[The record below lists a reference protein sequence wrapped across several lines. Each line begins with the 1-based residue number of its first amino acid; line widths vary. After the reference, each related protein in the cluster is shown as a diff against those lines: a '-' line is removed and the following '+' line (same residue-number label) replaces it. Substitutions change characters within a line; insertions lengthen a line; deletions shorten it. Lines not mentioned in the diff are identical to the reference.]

1 MQIHPDSTP
10 RFDGPSPNPAR
21 RLAKRAA
28 AATTGLVFMAVALYF
43 ALPGNGPSLLPEPGI
58 DAALAA
64 PAKDG
69 EPPSP
74 HPMPPERPRIA
85 SVSDAASNAALLSEP
100 YSVTLTVES
109 GDTLMG
115 LLTEAGLD
123 RPQAH
128 RAIQAM
134 ADVYSPRKL
143 KPGHSFDLFLEPATG
158 DIPATLRELTFA
170 PDLTKTVRVTRTDA
184 SEADTDAGIE
194 FIADAT
200 DRPVITRLSRSEGS
214 IDSSLYNA
222 AVEAGVPMPILSEM
236 INIFSFDID
245 FQREI
250 QPDDRFALL
259 FEEQRAEDGRLVDT
273 GDVLMAEMT
282 VRGEQRRYYRFED
295 ENGFVDFYD
304 ASGRSV
310 RKALLRTP
318 VDGARISSRFGKR
331 MHPILGY
338 TRMHKGMDFAAPTG
352 TPIYAAGD
360 GVVEAAG
367 WNGGYGKYVRI
378 RHNGTYKTAYAHM
391 SRIDSRVK
399 AGTRVRQRQIIGYVG
414 TTGRSTGP
422 HLHYEVHQDGRQVN
436 PQGVKLPTG
445 KVLAGADLTRF
456 ETVMRETESRFAT
469 APDLSGTDT
478 AAAAGANCQA
488 TGTATC

>member
-1 MQIHPDSTP
+1 MQTHPDSP
-10 RFDGPSPNPAR
+10 PSLDAPSPNPAR
-21 RLAKRAA
+21 RLVLRAA
-28 AATTGLVFMAVALYF
+28 AAAAGLVLMAVTLYF
-43 ALPGNGPSLLPEPGI
+43 ALPGNGPNLLPEPGI

-64 PAKDG
+64 PAQDG
-69 EPPSP
+69 DPISA
-74 HPMPPERPRIA
+74 HPMPPERPRVAAI
-85 SVSDAASNAALLSEP
+85 SDAASNAALLSEP
-100 YSVTLTVES
+100 YRVTLTVES

-123 RPQAH
+123 PPQAH
-128 RAIQAM
+128 RAIQAL
-134 ADVYSPRKL
+134 AEVYSPRKL
-143 KPGHSFDLFLEPATG
+143 RPGHSFDLLLEPSTG

-170 PDLTKTVRVTRTDA
+170 PDLTKTVRVTRAPSVGADA
-184 SEADTDAGIE
+184 EKTFLAN
-194 FIADAT
+194 AT
-200 DRPVITRLSRSEGS
+200 DRPVITRLSRSEGA

-222 AVEAGVPMPILSEM
+222 AVEAGVPMPILGEM

-331 MHPILGY
+331 THPILGY

-456 ETVMRETESRFAT
+456 ETVMRETEARFAT

-478 AAAAGANCQA
+478 AAAIGANCQA
-488 TGTATC
+488 SGTATC